1 MFLQTVQRKAPE
13 RVLSQHAEDA
23 AILHSIRSRLT
34 TAPHVKLKHIRR
46 FDDRVAA
53 HLDGL
58 SVAGEH
64 AWPMLDSALASPSP
78 GAVFAAAVM
87 AIEGKST
94 ERLNRLYALAEAV
107 PEAQRGLLAAF
118 GWVEQEQL
126 RGIVVGLL
134 ASPTPF
140 LRLLGIAACA
150 MHRLDPGNARDAA
163 LEGLAVGVRNRA
175 LRAVGELGRRE
186 LIPTC
191 VTMLKSDD
199 EETRFW
205 AAWSAVV
212 LGNRG
217 AGLAALREFG
227 DLPSCFQARAFRLAL
242 QAMDQADARAWL
254 RRMSGNPE
262 NLRLLI
268 QGTGI
273 VGDPLV
279 VPWLIEHMSE
289 PKTARLAGEAFSVMT
304 GLDLAYLD
312 LELKPPQNGGGGPND
327 DPDDPNVDMDADDG
341 LPWPDPERITRWWD
355 SNGGRFA
362 PGTRYFLGAPLTREH
377 CLRGLKEGFQRQR
390 ILAAHYLCILEP
402 GTTLFEWRAPS
413 ARQQRLLGAMG

>member
-1 MFLQTVQRKAPE
+1 
-13 RVLSQHAEDA
+13 
-23 AILHSIRSRLT
+23 
-34 TAPHVKLKHIRR
+34 
-46 FDDRVAA
+46 
-53 HLDGL
+53 
-58 SVAGEH
+58 
-64 AWPMLDSALASPSP
+64 
-78 GAVFAAAVM
+78 
-87 AIEGKST
+87 
-94 ERLNRLYALAEAV
+94 
-107 PEAQRGLLAAF
+107 
-118 GWVEQEQL
+118 
-126 RGIVVGLL
+126 
-134 ASPTPF
+134 
-140 LRLLGIAACA
+140 
-150 MHRLDPGNARDAA
+150 MHRVDPGKARDAA
-163 LEGLAVGVRNRA
+163 LEGPAVAVRNRA
-175 LRAVGELGRRE
+175 LRTVGELGRRE

-191 VTMLKSDD
+191 LTMLKSDE

-227 DLPSCFQARAFRLAL
+227 DTPSCFQARAFRLAL

-273 VGDPLV
+273 VGDPSV
-279 VPWLIEHMSE
+279 VPWLIEYMSD

-312 LELKPPQNGGGGPND
+312 LEIKPPQNGGAGPND

-341 LPWPDPERITRWWD
+341 LPWPDPERITRCWE

-362 PGTRYFLGAPLTREH
+362 PGARYFLGAPLTREH

-413 ARQQRLLGAMG
+413 ARQQRLLAAMG